1 MSEKF
6 VVVENRNIGMCG
18 MPEFMETV
26 LYSGTQ
32 KECAKYEDMKRK
44 EYRKQYGDDFG
55 TFIDCFTED
64 VEERE
69 NRQSYNK
76 ALKEY
81 AAGLT
86 EDQRKEI
93 VEIDGKRF
101 YKYILD
107 FKKQYGN

>member
-1 MSEKF
+1 MDEKF
-6 VVVENRNIGMCG
+6 VVIENRNIGMYG
-18 MPEFMETV
+18 NPEFMETII
-26 LYSGTQ
+26 YSGT
-32 KECAKYEDMKRK
+32 KEECAEYEDMKRK

-64 VEERE
+64 AEARE
-69 NRQSYNK
+69 SRKSYNE

-86 EDQRKEI
+86 EDQKREI

-107 FKKQYGN
+107 FKKQYNK